1 VAASLS
7 SSEASRTGERGRGG
21 KKPLRIF
28 LCFLSDGFDVEE
40 GGTTGE
46 YIGVP
51 APSMVYSSQ
60 SISMNECL
68 EADEEAVDKG
78 LSERT
83 DMESGKPAPDTTC
96 GENEEEAS

>member
-1 VAASLS
+1 
-7 SSEASRTGERGRGG
+7 
-21 KKPLRIF
+21 
-28 LCFLSDGFDVEE
+28 
-40 GGTTGE
+40 
-46 YIGVP
+46 
-51 APSMVYSSQ
+51 
-60 SISMNECL
+60 MNECL